1 MTDTDADFLLQRPEF
16 RRFLFAAI
24 QSAGILSQHVLA
36 DGPQERDLRFHE
48 GRRSLGFELL
58 QMAHQGQP
66 QAIRDADPTGLATLH
81 AAILEALNPPPK
93 GKPSGR
99 RTDTDSDTARYAAVA
114 DD

>member
-1 MTDTDADFLLQRPEF
+1 MSLGDFNSDDAQYLMGKPEF

-24 QSAGILSQHVLA
+24 QSAGVLGDHVLA

-58 QMAHQGQP
+58 QAADHGQP
-66 QAIRDADPTGLATLH
+66 EPLQTPHALATLN
-81 AAILEALNPPPK
+81 AVILESMNPAPK
-93 GKPSGR
+93 EKKSGR
-99 RTDTDSDTARYAAVA
+99 RDDTERYAELP